1 MTTSTNQ
8 TDDIIELTEIVE
20 EGISLD
26 KKFED
31 FAMDKAVDAKS
42 LDQELDDLLRDAD
55 TQPKPAAQ
63 ATDDEIDLDILFEEP
78 VAAAAQPQPSAAS
91 ATTQAPDQSMDISD
105 LDDLF
110 DSLGIGENE
119 QHDTSL
125 DIILDG
131 DTPEPREH
139 GAEPFYP
146 SDSIDLELEIPGM
159 ESDDENS
166 NILDLTEDLL
176 ADIPETVLLESADA
190 PLPEPAAA
198 PEKAEAT
205 STEQAP
211 AQEHPAVDPAP
222 APAEFAAE
230 PEGPAGGKSGQTVV
244 EQEAP
249 LVDTDK
255 PAPVYEEPDH
265 APSAPPVT
273 VTDIEPEQPR
283 IAAEQAVTTE
293 AGISTAELEII
304 SARLD
309 ALESRPEP
317 SPAPGTE
324 ELLALLPQS
333 PQELPV
339 TRNLRQEI
347 IEHVESRISELASSS
362 SLDGLQ
368 ESVSALQSQVEAI
381 PDIRAELAKTPSLSA
396 LQKLEADLDEVR
408 TLIQPREELRPE
420 QILALLP
427 QSPQGWPVAQ
437 ALRQEIIEHVE
448 SRVSELASSSSMDG
462 LQESVSALQSQVE
475 AIPDI
480 RAELAKT
487 PSLSALQKLEADLD
501 EVRALIQP
509 REELQPEQILA
520 LLPQSPQGW
529 PVAQALR
536 QEIIEHVE
544 SRISELASSSSMDGL
559 QESVNALQSQVES
572 IPDIRAELAK
582 TLPLSAMQKMEA
594 ELEDLRTQVRSQEE
608 ILHALQTALSD
619 KDAFIAKLSD
629 NENRLREERDALA
642 ARAGAAPDPD
652 AIKSELHDYVQQQ
665 VPLAAAKIVRE
676 EIQALLKELGG

>member
-1 MTTSTNQ
+1 MTASTNP
-8 TDDIIELTEIVE
+8 TEEIIELTEIVE
-20 EGISLD
+20 EGIPLD

-55 TQPKPAAQ
+55 PQSKPVRAA
-63 ATDDEIDLDILFEEP
+63 DDEIDLDILFEEP
-78 VAAAAQPQPSAAS
+78 VAAAAQPQPPTAIAKM
-91 ATTQAPDQSMDISD
+91 QAPDPGMDISD

-110 DSLGIGENE
+110 DSLGIGEN
-119 QHDTSL
+119 DTEDTAL

-131 DTPEPREH
+131 DMPEPRKH
-139 GAEPFYP
+139 GGEAFYP

-159 ESDDENS
+159 ESGDKNS

-176 ADIPETVLLESADA
+176 AEVPETVLLQSPEE
-190 PLPEPAAA
+190 PVREPAT
-198 PEKAEAT
+198 PAT
-205 STEQAP
+205 RTATPADRAP
-211 AQEHPAVDPAP
+211 AQEEPENNPTIMELSEEHVDELEPAAEEGSAVASGEEKPEAGLIEDLAQQPAP
-222 APAEFAAE
+222 EPPLPAPDSPEKVELAEQPTSPAE
-230 PEGPAGGKSGQTVV
+230 PGPATS
-244 EQEAP
+244 
-249 LVDTDK
+249 
-255 PAPVYEEPDH
+255 H
-265 APSAPPVT
+265 
-273 VTDIEPEQPR
+273 
-283 IAAEQAVTTE
+283 
-293 AGISTAELEII
+293 AELEII

-333 PQELPV
+333 PQELSV
-339 TRNLRQEI
+339 TRNLRQEIIEHVESRISELASSSSVDELQESVSALQSQVEAIPDIRAELAKTPPLSALQKLEADLDEVRALIQPRDELQPEQVLALLPQSPQGWPVAQALRQEI

-381 PDIRAELAKTPSLSA
+381 PDIRAEMAKT
-396 LQKLEADLDEVR
+396 
-408 TLIQPREELRPE
+408 
-420 QILALLP
+420 LP
-427 QSPQGWPVAQ
+427 
-437 ALRQEIIEHVE
+437 
-448 SRVSELASSSSMDG
+448 
-462 LQESVSALQSQVE
+462 
-475 AIPDI
+475 
-480 RAELAKT
+480 
-487 PSLSALQKLEADLD
+487 LSALQKLEADLD

-509 REELQPEQILA
+509 RDELQPEQILA

-544 SRISELASSSSMDGL
+544 SRISELASSSSLDGL
-559 QESVNALQSQVES
+559 QESVNALQSQVEA

-582 TLPLSAMQKMEA
+582 APPASLVQKMEA
-594 ELEDLRTQVRSQEE
+594 ELDELKTLVRNQDETLSLLR
-608 ILHALQTALSD
+608 QTLAD
-619 KDAFIAKLSD
+619 KDDSIEALVAEEKS
-629 NENRLREERDALA
+629 LREELALLA
-642 ARAGAAPDPD
+642 AQINDAPAPD
-652 AIKSELHDYVQQQ
+652 AIKSELRDYVQQQ

>member
-1 MTTSTNQ
+1 MTTSTNP

-31 FAMDKAVDAKS
+31 FAMDKAIDAKS

-55 TQPKPAAQ
+55 PQSKPVRKG
-63 ATDDEIDLDILFEEP
+63 DDEIDMDILFEEP
-78 VAAAAQPQPSAAS
+78 LAAAAQPQPPATS
-91 ATTQAPDQSMDISD
+91 ATPQAPDQSMDISD

-119 QHDTSL
+119 EHDTSL

-131 DTPEPREH
+131 DMPEPRKH

-159 ESDDENS
+159 ESADKNS

-176 ADIPETVLLESADA
+176 ADIPETVLLESAGT
-190 PLPEPAAA
+190 PMSEPVAA
-198 PEKAEAT
+198 PEEPEAT
-205 STEQAP
+205 SSKQAP
-211 AQEHPAVDPAP
+211 AQKCPAVDPAP
-222 APAEFAAE
+222 ALAEFAAE
-230 PEGPAGGKSGQTVV
+230 PAEATVVEPEGPAGDKPVQAVA

-249 LVDTDK
+249 PADAGE
-255 PAPVYEEPDH
+255 PAPVYGEPEH
-265 APSAPPVT
+265 APSSVPVT
-273 VTDIEPEQPR
+273 VPNAEPQQPR
-283 IAAEQAVTTE
+283 LAAEQDMPTE
-293 AGISTAELEII
+293 AGIFTAELEII

-309 ALESRPEP
+309 ALETRPEP
-317 SPAPGTE
+317 SPAPDAE

-333 PQELPV
+333 PQDLPV

-347 IEHVESRISELASSS
+347 MEHVESRVSELASSS

-381 PDIRAELAKTPSLSA
+381 PDIRAELAKTP
-396 LQKLEADLDEVR
+396 
-408 TLIQPREELRPE
+408 P
-420 QILALLP
+420 
-427 QSPQGWPVAQ
+427 
-437 ALRQEIIEHVE
+437 
-448 SRVSELASSSSMDG
+448 
-462 LQESVSALQSQVE
+462 
-475 AIPDI
+475 
-480 RAELAKT
+480 
-487 PSLSALQKLEADLD
+487 LSALQKLEADLD

-544 SRISELASSSSMDGL
+544 SRVSELASSSSMDGL

-582 TLPLSAMQKMEA
+582 TLPASAMQKMEA
-594 ELEDLRTQVRSQEE
+594 ELEDLRTLVRSQEE
-608 ILHALQTALSD
+608 TVHALKAALSD

-629 NENRLREERDALA
+629 NENRLREELDALA
-642 ARAGAAPDPD
+642 ARTDAAPD
-652 AIKSELHDYVQQQ
+652 AIKSELHEYVQQQ

>member
-55 TQPKPAAQ
+55 TQSKPAAP
-63 ATDDEIDLDILFEEP
+63 AADDEIDLDILFEEP
-78 VAAAAQPQPSAAS
+78 VVATAARPQPSTAS
-91 ATTQAPDQSMDISD
+91 AATQTPDQSMDISD

-119 QHDTSL
+119 EHDTAL

-131 DTPEPREH
+131 DTPEPRKH
-139 GAEPFYP
+139 GSEPFYP

-159 ESDDENS
+159 ENGDKNS

-176 ADIPETVLLESADA
+176 ADIPETVLLESADKTM
-190 PLPEPAAA
+190 PEPVAA
-198 PEKAEAT
+198 PEEPEAT
-205 STEQAP
+205 SSKQAP
-211 AQEHPAVDPAP
+211 AQEYPAVDPAP
-222 APAEFAAE
+222 ALAEFAAEPAEASVAE
-230 PEGPAGGKSGQTVV
+230 PEGPAGDKPGQSFV
-244 EQEAP
+244 EQKAP
-249 LVDTDK
+249 PADTDE

-265 APSAPPVT
+265 APSAPPAT
-273 VTDIEPEQPR
+273 VTDIEPKQPR
-283 IAAEQAVTTE
+283 IAAEQTVTSE
-293 AGISTAELEII
+293 AGISIAELEII

-317 SPAPGTE
+317 SPAPGAE
-324 ELLALLPQS
+324 ELLGLLPQS
-333 PQELPV
+333 PLELPV

-347 IEHVESRISELASSS
+347 MEHLESRISELASSS

-381 PDIRAELAKTPSLSA
+381 PDIRAELAKTPPLSA

-408 TLIQPREELRPE
+408 ALIQPREELQPE

-427 QSPQGWPVAQ
+427 QSTQGWPVAQ

-462 LQESVSALQSQVE
+462 LQESVNALQSQVE

-487 PSLSALQKLEADLD
+487 
-501 EVRALIQP
+501 
-509 REELQPEQILA
+509 
-520 LLPQSPQGW
+520 LP
-529 PVAQALR
+529 A
-536 QEIIEHVE
+536 
-544 SRISELASSSSMDGL
+544 
-559 QESVNALQSQVES
+559 
-572 IPDIRAELAK
+572 
-582 TLPLSAMQKMEA
+582 SAMQKMEA
-594 ELEDLRTQVRSQEE
+594 ELEELRTLVRNQEE
-608 ILHALQTALSD
+608 TVHALEAALSD
-619 KDAFIAKLSD
+619 KAAFIAKLSD

-642 ARAGAAPDPD
+642 ARVAAPGPD
-652 AIKSELHDYVQQQ
+652 AIKSELHEYVRQQ
-665 VPLAAAKIVRE
+665 VPLAAAKVVRE